1 MSRSSGPEGAGGLG
15 RRISRILH
23 RRPRLRLAVLLTAP
37 VAWLV
42 VAYLGA
48 LVALLVTSFYSTD
61 PFTTE
66 VVHRLTF
73 QNFRDLAS
81 IVVYRRV
88 ALRTIGIAAA
98 VTLIDVAI
106 ALPTAFFIAKIASP
120 RSRRLLVAGVVMPL
134 WASYLVKSY
143 AWRAMLDPVGG
154 VFRKWIGASPGFGL
168 HATVIVLAYLWLPYM
183 VLPIYAG
190 LERLPNSLLEA
201 SGDLGAQAG
210 TTFRR
215 VVLPLIV
222 PAIVAGSI
230 FTFSLSLGDY
240 IAVGIV
246 GGKTQMIGNVV
257 YRNFGANNLP
267 FASAF
272 AVVPVVVMV
281 GYLVAVRRSGALESL

>member
-1 MSRSSGPEGAGGLG
+1 MSRSSQAGLG

-23 RRPRLRLAVLLTAP
+23 RRPRLRLGVLLTGP
-37 VAWLV
+37 LLWLV

-48 LVALLVTSFYSTD
+48 LVALLITSFYSTD

-66 VVHRLTF
+66 VVHRLTL
-73 QNFRDLAS
+73 QNFHDLWS
-81 IVVYRRV
+81 IPVYRRV
-88 ALRTIGIAAA
+88 ALRTVGIALA
-98 VTLIDVAI
+98 VTLIDVVI
-106 ALPTAFFIAKIASP
+106 ALPTAFFMAKIASP
-120 RSRRLLVAGVVMPL
+120 RARRLLVAGVLMPL

-143 AWRAMLDPVGG
+143 AWRAILDPVGG
-154 VFRKWIGASPGFGL
+154 VLRKWFGASPGFGL
-168 HATVIVLAYLWLPYM
+168 QATVIVLAYLWLPYM

-190 LERLPNSLLEA
+190 LERLPDSLLEA
-201 SGDLGAQAG
+201 SGDLGAKAG

-215 VVLPLIV
+215 VVFPLIV

-257 YRNFGANNLP
+257 FRNFGANNLP

-272 AVVPVVVMV
+272 AVVPVVIMV
-281 GYLVAVRRSGALESL
+281 VYLLVVRRSGALESL

>member
-1 MSRSSGPEGAGGLG
+1 V
-15 RRISRILH
+15 
-23 RRPRLRLAVLLTAP
+23 VLLAAP
-37 VAWLV
+37 LAWLV

-73 QNFRDLAS
+73 QNFHDLATIS
-81 IVVYRRV
+81 VYRRV
-88 ALRTIGIAAA
+88 ALRTVGIATA
-98 VTLIDVAI
+98 VTVIDAAI
-106 ALPTAFFIAKIASP
+106 ALPTAFFMAKIASP
-120 RSRRLLVAGVVMPL
+120 RARRLLVVGVVMPL

-143 AWRAMLDPVGG
+143 AWRAILDPVGG
-154 VFRKWIGASPGFGL
+154 VLRQWVGASPGFGL

-190 LERLPNSLLEA
+190 LERLPDSLLEA

-257 YRNFGANNLP
+257 FRNFGANNLP

-272 AVVPVVVMV
+272 AIVPVVVMIV
-281 GYLVAVRRSGALESL
+281 YLLSVRRSGALESL

>member
-1 MSRSSGPEGAGGLG
+1 LSAPLERAGVG
-15 RRISRILH
+15 RRVSRILH

-37 VAWLV
+37 LAWLV

-48 LVALLVTSFYSTD
+48 LVALFVTAFYSLD
-61 PFTTE
+61 SFTTE
-66 VVHRLTF
+66 VVHKLTL
-73 QNFRDLAS
+73 QNFHDLLH
-81 IVVYRRV
+81 ITVYRRV
-88 ALRTIGIAAA
+88 AFRTVGIAAA
-98 VTLIDVAI
+98 VTFIDVAI
-106 ALPTAFFIAKIASP
+106 ALPTAFFMAKVVSP
-120 RSRRLLVAGVVMPL
+120 RLRPLLVAGVVMPL

-143 AWRAMLDPVGG
+143 AWRAILDPVGG
-154 VFRKWIGASPGFGL
+154 VLRKWVGASPGFGL

-190 LERLPNSLLEA
+190 LERLPDSLLEA

-272 AVVPVVVMV
+272 AVVPVVIMV
-281 GYLVAVRRSGALESL
+281 VYLVAVRRSGALESL